1 MRLFIPSIVLAIAY
15 AIASCSARV
24 VQYPSHIRVKR
35 NSYIVQLHPTAQARC
50 VQAIPGIQVSRHF
63 DMFHGVAV
71 SIGDS
76 VHPSQVANIEGVK
89 AVWPN
94 RVFSLQYQNETT
106 NGSDEY
112 LHQATRVHQA
122 HTELGLNGTG
132 IKIGIIDTGVDYTHP
147 DLGACWKTPNCPWQ
161 YGGSYA
167 SDSLSPNDPPMDCMG
182 HGTHVSGIIASRG
195 DRVKGVAPQ
204 ATLGMYRVF
213 TCSSESADTND
224 ANVIAA
230 MEAAFQD
237 GHDIIS
243 MSLGSETAWEED
255 PVAVLAS
262 KFVDAGVVM
271 VVANG
276 NSGASGLLTASTPA
290 VGRNVISVGSVDNWN
305 ITSAHA
311 IFTTHTGQHSVLF
324 LPSAAPAPPFII
336 ANNTLVV
343 SPTDNT
349 GSALACTNITNDLSG
364 KVALIQRGECTFSEK
379 ALNAQNAGAVAVV
392 IYNNV
397 DGMVDMAFD
406 SNILIPGAF
415 ISMNDG
421 RMVEESIR
429 SGRTLVRALE
439 SDLITM
445 PSPSGGHMS
454 AFSSLGPTAE
464 LGLVPLI
471 SAPGGNILST
481 YPQSMGSY
489 TSLSGTSMAAPY
501 VAGAVALLKQARPD
515 ITVTH
520 IRELLVTTARPIA
533 DSSTGLVSNPYSS
546 GGGLINIYDAI
557 RARARIDPPLL
568 SINNTRREH
577 PGPINSYI
585 RPINA
590 YWEIHT
596 LAIQNTDSAKSMRIS
611 LAHISANSLTMFDK
625 NGTLSQQLLT
635 NQTMPT
641 WPTNTS
647 PVPANTLPQVLG
659 IRGNTL
665 VRPGQSTNITVF
677 IAPPLGLPESE
688 RWFYGGFI
696 NFKLTWDGES
706 TAFSHVVPYAGFNGD
721 MHKLSVLASAP
732 IGLPFLADSELEP
745 IENVSELT
753 ISADTDVYLAVALD
767 LPTRIFAASI
777 VDATNTTRGYLPLGY
792 SEYVG
797 RTLLDEAPYYTIPVN
812 RTVFHD
818 TQMTNSSELS
828 AGSYH
833 VHLKVLR
840 PFGDPARE
848 SDFQIWDSDTF
859 KLGD

>member
-1 MRLFIPSIVLAIAY
+1 MHLFLPSIVLAIIC

-24 VQYPSHIRVKR
+24 VQYPSHIRVKQ
-35 NSYIVQLHPTAQARC
+35 NSYIVQLHPTAHPRC
-50 VQAIPGIQVSRHF
+50 LQEHPGVKVSHHF

-76 VHPSQVANIEGVK
+76 TNPSQVASIEGVK

-106 NGSDEY
+106 DGSGEY

-122 HTELGLNGTG
+122 HTELGLTGAG
-132 IKIGIIDTGVDYTHP
+132 IKIGIIDTGVDYMHP

-167 SDSLSPNDPPMDCMG
+167 SDSTSSDEPPMDCAG

-213 TCSSESADTND
+213 TCSAENADTND

-243 MSLGSETAWEED
+243 MSLGSATAWEED

-262 KFVDAGVVM
+262 KFVDAGVVV

-290 VGRNVISVGSVDNWN
+290 VGRGVISVGSVDNWN
-305 ITSAHA
+305 ITSARA
-311 IFTTHTGQHSVLF
+311 IFTTHTGQKSVLI
-324 LPSAAPAPPFII
+324 LPSSASPFII
-336 ANNTLVV
+336 ANDTLVV
-343 SPTDNT
+343 APTDNT
-349 GSALACTNITNDLSG
+349 GSALACTDIANDLSG
-364 KVALIQRGECTFSEK
+364 KVALIQRGECTFTEK
-379 ALNAQNAGAVAVV
+379 ALNAQSAGAVAVV

-406 SNILIPGAF
+406 SNVLIPGAF
-415 ISMNDG
+415 ISMHDG
-421 RMVEESIR
+421 WMVDESTR
-429 SGRTLVRALE
+429 NGRTLVRALE
-439 SDLITM
+439 SDLITV
-445 PSPSGGHMS
+445 PSPSGGQMS
-454 AFSSLGPTAE
+454 AFSSFGPTAE
-464 LGLVPLI
+464 LGLVPLVV
-471 SAPGGNILST
+471 APGGNILST

-515 ITVTH
+515 ISATH

-533 DSSTGLVSNPYSS
+533 DTKTGLVSNPYSG

-557 RARARIDPPLL
+557 KARARINPPLL

-577 PGPINSYI
+577 PGLINSYI

-596 LAIQNTDSAKSMRIS
+596 LAVQNTDLAKPMRIS
-611 LAHISANSLTMFDK
+611 LAHIAANSLTMFDK
-625 NGTLSQQLLT
+625 NGTLSQQLLI
-635 NQTMPT
+635 NQTLPT
-641 WPTNTS
+641 WPSNTDS
-647 PVPANTLPQVLG
+647 VPANTLPQVLG
-659 IRGNTL
+659 ISGNTL
-665 VRPGQSTNITVF
+665 VPPRQSTNITVF
-677 IAPPLGLPESE
+677 IAPPLGLPEAE

-696 NFKLTWDGES
+696 NFKLAWDGET
-706 TAFSHVVPYAGFNGD
+706 TASSHVVPYAGFNGD
-721 MHKLSVLASAP
+721 MRKLSVLASAP
-732 IGLPFLADSELEP
+732 VGPPFLADSELEP

-753 ISADTDVYLAVALD
+753 ISTDTDVYLAVALD
-767 LPTRIFAASI
+767 LPTRIFAATM

-792 SEYVG
+792 NEYVG
-797 RTLLDEAPYYTIPVN
+797 RTLLDENPYYVIPVN

-818 TQMTNSSELS
+818 TQMTNSSELD

-848 SDFQIWDSDTF
+848 SDFQVWDSDTF
-859 KLGD
+859 KLDN